1 MTAQT
6 YDPNT
11 RLDDLHPSRFLK
23 VSDLLERWHV
33 QQITVTISRL
43 EPEDTIPN
51 PKDID
56 PATKKP
62 RIEAQ
67 PVLYFQTKAGAPFPR
82 GYLLAA
88 QVDVQSL
95 KSATKAET
103 IAEVLGKKIVILVG
117 EHRGKAVLRI
127 SAMPP
132 ME

>member
-23 VSDLLERWHV
+23 VSDLLERWKV
-33 QQITVTISRL
+33 QSVAVTIAHIDK
-43 EPEDTIPN
+43 EPTTPN

-56 PATKKP
+56 EQTKKP
-62 RIEAQ
+62 RVVWQ
-67 PVLYFQTKAGAPFPR
+67 PVLYFQTKTGAPFPR
-82 GYLLAA
+82 GYLVSA

-103 IAEVLGKKIVILVG
+103 IAEVVGKKIVILVG